1 MSYEFIEQEGGKLRV
16 FNLPEPGMQYSMGV
30 DASTGLS
37 HDYSVA
43 QVLTNTAPCEQVA
56 IFRAKV
62 PVNQV
67 SAFVNSLGRFY
78 NEALNICEVNYP
90 GNAVQDA
97 LLQYYQ
103 YPRNYQPETHL
114 REDVDISNK
123 YGFRTTE
130 LSKWLLIQETQMGLA
145 CGGIIIHDPVTIS
158 EFENFVYQA
167 RKSRASAAAGFT
179 DDCVMALMFAYHG
192 VKLYPFVRPKKESAI
207 EKAKSKDPDTMKA
220 WRLFRENIG
229 SMKEGMTL

>member
-1 MSYEFIEQEGGKLRV
+1 MYEFIEQSGGKLKIVR
-16 FNLPEPGMQYSMGV
+16 LPEAGMQYSMGV
-30 DASTGLS
+30 DSSTGLAE
-37 HDYSVA
+37 DYSVA
-43 QVLTNTAPCEQVA
+43 QVLTNTAPSEQVA

-90 GNAVQDA
+90 GNAVQEA

-114 REDVDISNK
+114 KDEVDISNK

-130 LSKWLLIQETQMGLA
+130 LTKWLLIQETQMGLA
-145 CGGIIIHDPVTIS
+145 CGGIIIHDLVTIS

-167 RKSRASAAAGFT
+167 RRSKAAAAAGFL

-192 VKLYPFVRPKKESAI
+192 VKLYPFVRPKKESAT
-207 EKAKSKDPDTMKA
+207 EKAKSKDPDVVKS
-220 WRLFRENIG
+220 WRAFQKSI
-229 SMKEGMTL
+229 SSTKEGVTL